1 MSGREELEQAFAH
14 DREGLEAEAIPHYER
29 AIAAG
34 LSGEDLEKA
43 LLGLGSSLRNVDR
56 VEESVSVLEDACQR
70 FPDHQALPVFLSFSL
85 WSAGRRGE
93 ALALLA
99 RRLGEG
105 SGYERAIREYADDI
119 ARSTG

>member
-1 MSGREELEQAFAH
+1 VSGREELEQAFAY

>member
-1 MSGREELEQAFAH
+1 MGGQDELERAFEY
-14 DREGLEAEAIPHYER
+14 DREGFEAEAIPHYEQ

-34 LSGEDLEKA
+34 LSGEQLEKA

-56 VEESVSVLEDACQR
+56 LDESVAVLEDACRR
-70 FPDHQALPVFLSFSL
+70 FPDHQALPVFLAFSL
-85 WSAGRRGE
+85 WSAGRKGE
-93 ALALLA
+93 ALALLT

-119 ARSTG
+119 ERSKE

>member
-1 MSGREELEQAFAH
+1 MDGRDELEQAFGY
-14 DREGLEAEAIPHYER
+14 DREGHEAEAIPHYER

-34 LSGEDLEKA
+34 LSGEQLEKA
-43 LLGLGSSLRNVDR
+43 LLGLGSSLRNVNR
-56 VEESVSVLEDACQR
+56 LEESVAVLEDASRR
-70 FPDHQALPVFLSFSL
+70 FPDHQALLVFLALSL

-105 SGYERAIREYADDI
+105 SGYERAIREYADSI
-119 ARSTG
+119 ANEGG

>member
-1 MSGREELEQAFAH
+1 MSGREELEQAFTY
-14 DREGLEAEAIPHYER
+14 DREGLEEEAIPHYEQ

-56 VEESVSVLEDACQR
+56 VEESVSVLEDACRR

-85 WSAGRRGE
+85 WSAGRPGE

-119 ARSTG
+119 ERLTG

>member
-1 MSGREELEQAFAH
+1 MDGRDELEQAFGY
-14 DREGLEAEAIPHYER
+14 DREGHEAEAIPHYER

-34 LSGEDLEKA
+34 LSGEQLEKA
-43 LLGLGSSLRNVDR
+43 LLGLGSSLRNVNR
-56 VEESVSVLEDACQR
+56 VEESVAVLEDASRR
-70 FPDHQALPVFLSFSL
+70 FPDHQALLVFRALSL

-105 SGYERAIREYADDI
+105 SGYERAIREYADAI
-119 ARSTG
+119 ANEGG

>member
-1 MSGREELEQAFAH
+1 VSGREELEQAFAF
-14 DREGLEAEAIPHYER
+14 DREGFEAEAIPPYEQ

-56 VEESVSVLEDACQR
+56 VEESVSVLEDACRR

-85 WSAGRRGE
+85 WSAGRRGD

>member
-1 MSGREELEQAFAH
+1 VSGRDELEQAMTY
-14 DREGLEAEAIPHYER
+14 DRDGLEAEAIPHYEQ

-34 LSGEDLEKA
+34 LSGEALEKA
-43 LLGLGSSLRNVDR
+43 LLGLGSSLRNLDR
-56 VEESVSVLEDACQR
+56 FEESVAVLEDACRR
-70 FPDHQALPVFLSFSL
+70 FPDHQAMLVFLAFSL

-105 SGYERAIREYADDI
+105 SGYERAVREYADAI
-119 ARSTG
+119 AKES

>member
-1 MSGREELEQAFAH
+1 VSGQEELEQAFAY

-56 VEESVSVLEDACQR
+56 FEESVSVLEDACRR